1 MRKGQLGSKKVFLEI
16 KNIIDDIVKRANR
29 MDIFKGKIN
38 DLEIKIDAITQ
49 NAEDKKNKENK
60 NYMKYGRIIPGGS
73 MLSNRHFRKKLQRK

>member
-1 MRKGQLGSKKVFLEI
+1 MRRGQLGSKKVFLEM

-49 NAEDKKNKENK
+49 NAVDKKIRKI
-60 NYMKYGRIIPGGS
+60 RII
-73 MLSNRHFRKKLQRK
+73 